1 MTKKTVYEQFDKTFP
16 DMKAA
21 VVIHNGEAVA
31 KIATKG
37 HVVYL
42 HWFYKRMVRHVTSG
56 SGYNYEKEGI
66 RKAAETLD
74 YRNKKEGCDV
84 SNAEQ
89 AFLDALMKEDGNDW
103 EVQLRKAGFIA
114 VRAI

>member
-16 DMKAA
+16 YMKAA
-21 VVIHNGEAVA
+21 VVIRDGDAVA
-31 KIATKG
+31 KIVTKG

-56 SGYNYEKEGI
+56 SGYNYEKEGVM
-66 RKAAETLD
+66 KAAEIHD
-74 YRNKKEGCDV
+74 ARNKTEGCDV

-103 EVQLRKAGFIA
+103 EAKLRKAGFVVA
-114 VRAI
+114 RAI

>member
-1 MTKKTVYEQFDKTFP
+1 MTNNSVYNQFDRTFP

-89 AFLDALMKEDGNDW
+89 AFLDTLTKDDGNDW
-103 EVQLRKAGFIA
+103 EVKLRKAGFVA